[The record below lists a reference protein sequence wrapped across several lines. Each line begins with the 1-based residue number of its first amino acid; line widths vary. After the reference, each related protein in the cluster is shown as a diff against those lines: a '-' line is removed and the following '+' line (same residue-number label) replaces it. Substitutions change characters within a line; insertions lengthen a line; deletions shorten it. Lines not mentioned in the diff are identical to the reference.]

1 MRKDE
6 RHLVEVPRK
15 QLSRLSKL
23 VVELR
28 RNPEAIGEYASFS
41 RLTMAVLDI
50 ETNGADS
57 GFEELLSAMADLIM
71 EAVYPA

>member
-1 MRKDE
+1 MREDE

-23 VVELR
+23 VVDLR
-28 RNPEAIGEYASFS
+28 RDPAHLQNYKCWDQLA
-41 RLTMAVLDI
+41 
-50 ETNGADS
+50 
-57 GFEELLSAMADLIM
+57 SAMIDVEREGVNAGFAEAMRCIGDLIM